1 MRDSSDFSVCDI
13 SEAKILNKKN
23 LLVVLFIALIVVS
36 LVFVGCD
43 GHTHQFD
50 SAWRSDE
57 TYHWKKCACGKT
69 GEVQKHKLVQWVI
82 DKDAL
87 SLIHI

>member
-1 MRDSSDFSVCDI
+1 M
-13 SEAKILNKKN
+13 NKKN
-23 LLVVLFIALIVVS
+23 LLVALFIALIVVS

-82 DKDAL
+82 DKDATAR
-87 SLIHI
+87 SEERRVGKEC

>member
-1 MRDSSDFSVCDI
+1 M
-13 SEAKILNKKN
+13 NKKFARCA
-23 LLVVLFIALIVVS
+23 FIALIVVS

-69 GEVQKHKLVQWVI
+69 GEVQKTQTC
-82 DKDAL
+82 AMGNR
-87 SLIHI
+87 